1 MEPTKRI
8 FTVLAWGTT
17 FKAYTDWRSKSV
29 DRNNTDKQ
37 VKNMNSIVKI
47 IVISLCV
54 TLAACADKQEKNQ
67 QDALRHVN
75 SAKVYQDQGQFRAA
89 IIEAKN
95 AIQLMPESPD
105 GYISLAR
112 IYNDI
117 GAHAATQ
124 SMLSTVVEKLPGVS
138 TELANAHFLN
148 RKYLSA
154 INAVTTY
161 PADASRPEES
171 QRQAWLKAMSNIY
184 LGNTDGYELALKEFV
199 AAGGKDADAK
209 YITAN
214 YLLSKGEI
222 ENAKATLVEVLAAA
236 PEDIDALI
244 AMANVSNYLKDL
256 DSAERHLTQ
265 ALGLLKKTDIMS
277 ARRSQIISLLTDTLI
292 QQGRTSEAYTYQKL
306 LADANPEGNA
316 AQQRFNDAMEL
327 YQQGKFAEAEVILR
341 ELREQYP
348 NDKNTGT
355 LLGLIEYQ
363 QGADR
368 KAADLFDEF
377 IDPETVTPSVLQ
389 AAALVKFRN
398 NQIDDAVAL
407 LKQSAES
414 QPNNPIVLA
423 TYGLALLD
431 KDPKSTEGL
440 TVLEKSLA
448 LDPRQQRIRIA
459 LANRHL
465 ALGQRE
471 QAVAQLQKAY
481 KEQPNDFYIQQSYFK
496 ALLGND
502 QNEKLEEEI
511 SAAKSLN
518 PDSSRGYF
526 FDGWYQ
532 LQRKNYKEA
541 EQQFE
546 KAISMRNGSE
556 KNLAYAG
563 LAQLYEIQEL
573 TQKSVTAW
581 QFALQED
588 PSMVV
593 GYSRWFAQ
601 MRKLNR
607 DSDALE
613 FLQGLEGK
621 TQRWEPSIVL
631 AQIYAATNDLA
642 KAIKHAEVALERSRQ
657 GANVKQLT
665 ANLYR
670 VQGVQFRS
678 QNKLPEARES
688 LMKAVKLQP
697 ENASFLGNLIET
709 EIADKNIP
717 EAQKLLDQFIK
728 TPENEAERLF
738 LQGLIRFAENKND
751 EGIQLYLDSWAAKP
765 LESVAEQIFG
775 YYQKGGEKDKAEEFL
790 DSWIATFP
798 ESRIASLMM
807 AVTAQ
812 GKNEVDDALSWYEKA
827 VELNPNLPAAWN
839 NLAWLYYERK
849 DPRALETA
857 KKAYEMAPNVAP
869 IVDTYGWILVEK
881 GDLAQGIELLTRAVQ
896 LDPESQEI
904 ADHLKEAKSRQ

>member
-1 MEPTKRI
+1 
-8 FTVLAWGTT
+8 
-17 FKAYTDWRSKSV
+17 
-29 DRNNTDKQ
+29 
-37 VKNMNSIVKI
+37 MNSISKI

-54 TLAACADKQEKNQ
+54 TLAACGNKQEKNQ
-67 QDALRHVN
+67 EEAQRHVS
-75 SAKVYQDQGQFRAA
+75 SAKVYQEQGQFRAA

-95 AIQLMPESPD
+95 AIQLMPESPE

-112 IYNDI
+112 IYNEI
-117 GAHAATQ
+117 GANAAALSILQ
-124 SMLSTVVEKLPGVS
+124 SVVDKIPAVA

-148 RKYLSA
+148 KKYLTA
-154 INAVTTY
+154 INTVTTY
-161 PADASRPEES
+161 PADASRPEDR
-171 QRQAWLKAMSNIY
+171 QRQAWLNAMSNIY
-184 LGNTDGYELALKEFV
+184 LGNKDGYELALKDFTAV
-199 AAGGKDADAK
+199 GGKDSDAK
-209 YITAN
+209 YILAN
-214 YLLSKGEI
+214 YQISKGEI
-222 ENAKATLVEVLAAA
+222 ENARATLTELLAIA
-236 PEDIDALI
+236 PDDIDAL
-244 AMANVSNYLKDL
+244 ATMANVSIYLKDL
-256 DSAERHLTQ
+256 DGAERHLTH

-277 ARRSQIISLLTDTLI
+277 TKRSQIISLLTATLI

-306 LADANPEGNA
+306 LADANPEGSA

-363 QGADR
+363 QGSDR

-407 LKQSAES
+407 LKKSAES

-431 KDPKSTEGL
+431 KDPKSSEGVI
-440 TVLEKSLA
+440 VLEKSLA

-459 LANRHL
+459 LANRHM
-465 ALGQRE
+465 ALDQRE

-481 KEQPNDFYIQQSYFK
+481 QEQPNDFYIQQSYFK
-496 ALLGND
+496 ALLGNE

-511 SAAKSLN
+511 SLFKGKN

-532 LQRKNYKEA
+532 FQKKNYKEA

-546 KAISMRNGSE
+546 KAISVRDSSE

-563 LAQLYEIQEL
+563 LAQLYETQEL
-573 TQKSVTAW
+573 TQKSITAW
-581 QFALQED
+581 EFALKED

-607 DSDALE
+607 DSDALT
-613 FLQGLEGK
+613 FLLGLEEK
-621 TQRWEPSIVL
+621 TTRWEPSVVL
-631 AQIYAATNDLA
+631 AQIYAAKNELA
-642 KAIKHAEVALERSRQ
+642 NAVKHAEVALERSKQ
-657 GANVKQLT
+657 SANVTQLT

-678 QNKLPEARES
+678 QNKLAEARES

-709 EIADKNIP
+709 EIAAKNIP
-717 EAQKLLDQFIK
+717 EAQKLLDQFVK
-728 TPENEAERLF
+728 VPENEGERLF
-738 LQGLIRFAENKND
+738 LQGLIRFAEDKKD

-775 YYQKGGEKDKAEEFL
+775 YYQKAGEKAKAEEFL
-790 DSWIATFP
+790 QTWIETFP
-798 ESRIASLMM
+798 KSNVASLMM

-812 GKNEVDDALSWYEKA
+812 GKNNVDDALTWYEKA

-849 DPRALETA
+849 DPRALEFA

-869 IVDTYGWILVEK
+869 IADTYGWILVEK
-881 GDLAQGIELLTRAVQ
+881 GELAKGIELLTKAAE
-896 LDPESQEI
+896 LAPDSKEI

>member
-1 MEPTKRI
+1 
-8 FTVLAWGTT
+8 
-17 FKAYTDWRSKSV
+17 
-29 DRNNTDKQ
+29 
-37 VKNMNSIVKI
+37 MNSIVKI
-47 IVISLCV
+47 AVISLCV

-67 QDALRHVN
+67 EDAKRHVS
-75 SAKVYQDQGQFRAA
+75 SAQVYQEQGQFRAA

-95 AIQLMPESPD
+95 AIQLLPESSD

-112 IYNDI
+112 IYNEI

-124 SMLSTVVEKLPGVS
+124 SMLSPVIDKLPSVS

-148 RKYLSA
+148 RKYLTA
-154 INAVTTY
+154 INTVTNH
-161 PADASRPEES
+161 PADASDMEDR
-171 QRQAWLKAMSNIY
+171 QRQAWLKAMSNIH
-184 LGNTDGYELALKEFV
+184 LGNIDGYELALKEFV
-199 AAGGKDADAK
+199 AVGGKDSDTK

-222 ENAKATLVEVLAAA
+222 ENAKAILVESLAIA
-236 PEDIDALI
+236 PEDIDTLI
-244 AMANVSNYLKDL
+244 TMANVSVYLKDL
-256 DSAERHLTQ
+256 DGAERHLTQ

-277 ARRSQIISLLTDTLI
+277 SKRSQIISLLTDTLI

-306 LADANPEGNA
+306 LADANPESSA

-327 YQQGKFAEAEVILR
+327 YQQGKFADAEVILR

-348 NDKNTGT
+348 TDKNTGT

-363 QGADR
+363 QGSDR
-368 KAADLFDEF
+368 QAADLFDEF

-414 QPNNPIVLA
+414 QPNNPVVLA

-431 KDPKSTEGL
+431 KDPKSTEGVI
-440 TVLEKSLA
+440 VLEKSLA

-465 ALGQRE
+465 ALDQRE

-496 ALLGND
+496 ALLGNE
-502 QNEKLEEEI
+502 QKEKLEEEI
-511 SAAKSLN
+511 RLFKELN

-532 LQRKNYKEA
+532 LQQKNYKEA

-546 KAISMRNGSE
+546 KAISMRDSSE

-563 LAQLYEIQEL
+563 LAQLFEIQQL
-573 TQKSVTAW
+573 TQKSITAW

-607 DSDALE
+607 DADALA

-621 TQRWEPSIVL
+621 TTRWEPSIVL
-631 AQIYAATNDLA
+631 AQIHASTNDVA
-642 KAIKHAEVALERSRQ
+642 SAIKHVEIALERSKQ
-657 GANVKQLT
+657 GANVKQLA

-670 VQGVQFRS
+670 VQGVQLRS

-709 EIADKNIP
+709 EIAAKNIP

-728 TPENEAERLF
+728 VPENEGERLF
-738 LQGLIRFAENKND
+738 LQGLIRFAEDKEE

-765 LESVAEQIFG
+765 LETVAEQIFG
-775 YYQKGGEKDKAEEFL
+775 YYQRAGEKAKAEEIL
-790 DSWIATFP
+790 DSWIETFP
-798 ESRIASLMM
+798 KSKIASLMM
-807 AVTAQ
+807 AVAAQ
-812 GKNEVDDALSWYEKA
+812 GKNETDDALSWYEKA

-869 IVDTYGWILVEK
+869 IVDTYGWILVER
-881 GDLAQGIELLTRAVQ
+881 GELQQGIELLTRAVQ
-896 LDPESQEI
+896 LNPESQEI

>member
-1 MEPTKRI
+1 M
-8 FTVLAWGTT
+8 
-17 FKAYTDWRSKSV
+17 
-29 DRNNTDKQ
+29 NNTDKQ
-37 VKNMNSIVKI
+37 VKKMNSILKI

-54 TLAACADKQEKNQ
+54 TLASCGDKQEKNQ
-67 QDALRHVN
+67 EDAQRHLS
-75 SAKVYQDQGQFRAA
+75 SAKVYQEQGQYRAA

-95 AIQLMPESPD
+95 AIQLMPDAPD
-105 GYISLAR
+105 GYVSLAR
-112 IYNDI
+112 IYNEI
-117 GAHAATQ
+117 GADAATQ
-124 SMLSTVVEKLPGVS
+124 SMLSPVVDKLPAIS
-138 TELANAHFLN
+138 TELANAYFLN

-154 INAVTTY
+154 INTVTTY
-161 PADASRPEES
+161 PADASRSEDR
-171 QRQAWLKAMSNIY
+171 QRQAWLNAMSNIY
-184 LGNTDGYELALKEFV
+184 LGNKDGYEIALKEFV
-199 AAGGKDADAK
+199 SVGGKDSDAK
-209 YITAN
+209 YILAN

-222 ENAKATLVEVLAAA
+222 ENAKATLVDLLAVA
-236 PEDIDALI
+236 PDDVDALI
-244 AMANVSNYLKDL
+244 TMANVSNYLKDL
-256 DSAERHLTQ
+256 DGAERHLTQ
-265 ALGLLKKTDIMS
+265 ALSLLKKTDIMS
-277 ARRSQIISLLTDTLI
+277 TKRSQIISLLTDILI

-306 LADANPEGNA
+306 LADANPEGSA

-327 YQQGKFAEAEVILR
+327 YQQGKFAEAEIILR

-363 QGADR
+363 QGSDR

-414 QPNNPIVLA
+414 QPNNPVVLA

-431 KDPKSTEGL
+431 KDPKSSEGVI
-440 TVLEKSLA
+440 VLEKSLA

-465 ALGQRE
+465 ALDQRE

-481 KEQPNDFYIQQSYFK
+481 QEQSNDFYIQQSYFK
-496 ALLGND
+496 ALLGNE

-511 SAAKSLN
+511 GFFKDKN
-518 PDSSRGYF
+518 PENSRGYF

-532 LQRKNYKEA
+532 FQQKNYKEA

-546 KAISMRNGSE
+546 KAISVRDSSE

-563 LAQLYEIQEL
+563 LAQLYEAQDL
-573 TQKSVTAW
+573 TQKSITAW

-607 DSDALE
+607 DSDALA
-613 FLQGLEGK
+613 FLLSLEEK
-621 TQRWEPSIVL
+621 TIRWEPSIVL
-631 AQIYAATNDLA
+631 AQIYASSNELSSAT
-642 KAIKHAEVALERSRQ
+642 KHAEIALERSKQ
-657 GANVKQLT
+657 GANVKQLA

-670 VQGVQFRS
+670 AQGVQFRS

-709 EIADKNIP
+709 EIAAKNIP

-728 TPENEAERLF
+728 VPENEGERLF
-738 LQGLIRFAENKND
+738 LQGLIRFAEDKKD
-751 EGIQLYLDSWAAKP
+751 EGIQLYLDSWTAKP

-775 YYQKGGEKDKAEEFL
+775 YYQKIGEKAKAEEFL
-790 DSWIATFP
+790 QSWIKTFP
-798 ESRIASLMM
+798 KSKVASLMM

-812 GKNEVDDALSWYEKA
+812 GKNDVDDALSWYEKA

-849 DPRALETA
+849 DPRAVEFA

-881 GDLAQGIELLTRAVQ
+881 GELEKGIELLSKAAQ
-896 LDPESQEI
+896 LDPESKEI
-904 ADHLKEAKSRQ
+904 SDHLKEAQSRQ

>member
-1 MEPTKRI
+1 
-8 FTVLAWGTT
+8 
-17 FKAYTDWRSKSV
+17 
-29 DRNNTDKQ
+29 
-37 VKNMNSIVKI
+37 MNSIVKI
-47 IVISLCV
+47 IAISLCV
-54 TLAACADKQEKNQ
+54 SLVACADKQEKNQ
-67 QDALRHVN
+67 EDATRHLS
-75 SAKVYQDQGQFRAA
+75 SATVYQEQGQFRAA

-95 AIQLMPESPD
+95 AIQLMPDAAD

-112 IYNDI
+112 IYNEI
-117 GAHAATQ
+117 GAGAATQ
-124 SMLSTVVEKLPGVS
+124 SMLSPVVDKLPEVA
-138 TELANAHFLN
+138 TELANALFLN
-148 RKYLSA
+148 RKYLTA
-154 INAVTTY
+154 INTVTTY
-161 PADASRPEES
+161 PADSSRPEDR
-171 QRQAWLKAMSNIY
+171 QRQAWLSAMSNIY
-184 LGNTDGYELALKEFV
+184 LGNTDGYESALKEFIDI
-199 AAGGKDADAK
+199 GGKDTDAK

-214 YLLSKGEI
+214 YLMSKGEI
-222 ENAKATLVEVLAAA
+222 EKAKATLTEVLAAA
-236 PEDIDALI
+236 PKDIDALI
-244 AMANVSNYLKDL
+244 MMGSVSNYLKNL
-256 DSAERHLTQ
+256 DAGERHLTQ
-265 ALGLLKKTDIMS
+265 ALALLKKTDIMS
-277 ARRSQIISLLTDTLI
+277 TKRSQIISLLTDTLI
-292 QQGRTSEAYTYQKL
+292 QQGRTSEAYTYQRL
-306 LADANPEGNA
+306 LAEANPEGTA
-316 AQQRFNDAMEL
+316 AQQRFNDAMEF

-363 QGADR
+363 QGSDR
-368 KAADLFDEF
+368 QAADLFDEF
-377 IDPETVTPSVLQ
+377 VDPETVTPSVLQ

-398 NQIDDAVAL
+398 NKIDDAVAL

-414 QPNNPIVLA
+414 QPNNPVVLA

-431 KDPKSTEGL
+431 KDPKSTEGVI
-440 TVLEKSLA
+440 VLEKSLA

-465 ALGQRE
+465 ALDQRE

-481 KEQPNDFYIQQSYFK
+481 SEQPNDFYIQQSYFK
-496 ALLGND
+496 ALLGNE
-502 QNEKLEEEI
+502 QNDKLEEEI
-511 SAAKSLN
+511 ALFKDKN

-532 LQRKNYKEA
+532 LQQKNYKQS

-546 KAISMRNGSE
+546 KAISARNSSE

-573 TQKSVTAW
+573 TQKSITAW

-588 PSMVV
+588 PGMAVA
-593 GYSRWFAQ
+593 YSRWFAQ

-607 DSDALE
+607 AAEALE
-613 FLQGLEGK
+613 FLVDLEGK
-621 TQRWEPSIVL
+621 TPRWEPSIVL
-631 AQIYAATNDLA
+631 AQIYASSNDLA
-642 KAIKHAEVALERSRQ
+642 NAIKHVEVGLERSEQ
-657 GANVKQLT
+657 GASVKQLA

-670 VQGVQFRS
+670 AQGVQLRS

-709 EIADKNIP
+709 EIAAKNIT

-728 TPENEAERLF
+728 VPENEGERLF
-738 LQGLIRFAENKND
+738 LQGLIRFAEDKKE

-775 YYQKGGEKDKAEEFL
+775 HYHKGGEKAKAEEFL
-790 DSWIATFP
+790 KSWIETFP
-798 ESRIASLMM
+798 SSRTASLMM
-807 AVTAQ
+807 AVSAQ
-812 GKNEVDDALSWYEKA
+812 GKNDVDDALSWYEKA
-827 VELNPNLPAAWN
+827 VELNPNVPAAWN

-881 GDLAQGIELLTRAVQ
+881 GQLEKGIELLTKATQ
-896 LDPESQEI
+896 LDPASKEI